1 MYKFNQLVRNKYV
14 HFKVNMFD
22 IVIVANNYN
31 ESDVCYNK
39 ILPLSVTY
47 CYICLFSSF
56 FFPFFKITF
65 GNTMTP
71 YSGSLMFA
79 NMLRSNL
86 CMTCLDIIHAVN
98 ISLYKLFYVMLIR
111 KVFLKDIVHF

>member
-1 MYKFNQLVRNKYV
+1 
-14 HFKVNMFD
+14 
-22 IVIVANNYN
+22 
-31 ESDVCYNK
+31 
-39 ILPLSVTY
+39 
-47 CYICLFSSF
+47 
-56 FFPFFKITF
+56 
-65 GNTMTP
+65 MTP